1 MGIFMDVGIY
11 EAKSKLSQLVE
22 KAEAGEEVIL
32 TRRGRPVAKI
42 VNVAPAKKRDRAAL
56 LREIH
61 ALARRVK
68 IPRKMSIRE
77 IIAEGRD

>member
-1 MGIFMDVGIY
+1 MDVGIY

-42 VNVAPAKKRDRAAL
+42 VNVAPASKRNRTVL

-61 ALARRVK
+61 ALARRVR
-68 IPRKMSIRE
+68 IPRKLSIRE
-77 IIAEGRD
+77 LVAEGRD

>member
-1 MGIFMDVGIY
+1 MDVGIY

-42 VNVAPAKKRDRAAL
+42 VNVAPASKRNRTAL

-61 ALARRVK
+61 ALARCVK
-68 IPRKMSIRE
+68 LPRKLSIRE
-77 IIAEGRD
+77 LVAEGRD

>member
-1 MGIFMDVGIY
+1 MDVGIY

-42 VNVAPAKKRDRAAL
+42 VTVAPASRRRRAAL

-61 ALARRVK
+61 ALSRRVR
-68 IPRKMSIRE
+68 IPRSISIRE
-77 IIAEGRD
+77 AHSEGRD

>member
-1 MGIFMDVGIY
+1 MDVGIY

-42 VNVAPAKKRDRAAL
+42 VNLAPAARRDRAAL
-56 LREIH
+56 LRDIG

-68 IPRKMSIRE
+68 IPRRISIRDVV
-77 IIAEGRD
+77 AEGRD

>member
-1 MGIFMDVGIY
+1 MDIGIY

-22 KAEAGEEVIL
+22 KAEAGEVVIL

-42 VNVAPAKKRDRAAL
+42 VNVAPSTRRNRALL

-61 ALARRVK
+61 ALSRRVK
-68 IPRKMSIRE
+68 IPKSISIRE
-77 IIAEGRD
+77 IVAEGRD

>member
-1 MGIFMDVGIY
+1 MDVGIY

-42 VNVAPAKKRDRAAL
+42 VNVAPAAKRDRASL
-56 LREIH
+56 LREIR
-61 ALARRVK
+61 ALARRVR
-68 IPRKMSIRE
+68 IPRRISVRDIV
-77 IIAEGRD
+77 AEGRD

>member
-1 MGIFMDVGIY
+1 MDVGIY

-22 KAEAGEEVIL
+22 KAEAGEEVVL

-42 VNVAPAKKRDRAAL
+42 VSVAPAARRDRARL
-56 LREIH
+56 LREIR
-61 ALARRVK
+61 ALARRVR
-68 IPRKMSIRE
+68 IPKRISIRE

>member
-1 MGIFMDVGIY
+1 MNVGIY

-32 TRRGRPVAKI
+32 TRWGRPVAKI
-42 VNVAPAKKRDRAAL
+42 VSVAPARKRDRAVL

-68 IPRKMSIRE
+68 LPKKLPIRE

>member
-1 MGIFMDVGIY
+1 MNIGIY

-22 KAEAGEEVIL
+22 KAEAGEEIIL

-42 VNVAPAKKRDRAAL
+42 VNVAPAARRDRASL
-56 LREIH
+56 LREIR

-68 IPRKMSIRE
+68 IPRRVVIRDVV
-77 IIAEGRD
+77 AEGRD

>member
-1 MGIFMDVGIY
+1 MDIGIY

-42 VNVAPAKKRDRAAL
+42 VNVAPSTRRNRALL
-56 LREIH
+56 LREIR
-61 ALARRVK
+61 ALSRRVR
-68 IPRKMSIRE
+68 IPKSVSIKD
-77 IIAEGRD
+77 IVAEGRD

>member
-1 MGIFMDVGIY
+1 MDVGIY

-42 VNVAPAKKRDRAAL
+42 VNVAPAARRNRALL
-56 LREIH
+56 LREIR
-61 ALARRVK
+61 ALARRVR
-68 IPRKMSIRE
+68 IPKQVSIRD
-77 IIAEGRD
+77 IVAEGRD

>member
-1 MGIFMDVGIY
+1 MDVGIY

-42 VNVAPAKKRDRAAL
+42 VNVAPAARRDRASL
-56 LREIH
+56 LREIR
-61 ALARRVK
+61 ALARRVR
-68 IPRKMSIRE
+68 IPRRISVRDIV
-77 IIAEGRD
+77 AEGRD

>member
-1 MGIFMDVGIY
+1 MDVGIY

-42 VNVAPAKKRDRAAL
+42 VNVAPAVRRSRASL
-56 LREIH
+56 LREIRS
-61 ALARRVK
+61 LARRVR
-68 IPRKMSIRE
+68 IPKRVSIRE
-77 IIAEGRD
+77 IVAEGRD

>member
-1 MGIFMDVGIY
+1 MDVGIY

-42 VNVAPAKKRDRAAL
+42 VNVAPSARKNRALL
-56 LREIH
+56 LREIR
-61 ALARRVK
+61 ALSRRVR
-68 IPRKMSIRE
+68 IPKSILIRE
-77 IIAEGRD
+77 LLAEGRD

>member
-1 MGIFMDVGIY
+1 MDVGIY

-42 VNVAPAKKRDRAAL
+42 VNVAPAARRNRALL
-56 LREIH
+56 LREIR
-61 ALARRVK
+61 ALARRVR
-68 IPRKMSIRE
+68 IPKRVSIRD
-77 IIAEGRD
+77 IVAEGRD

>member
-1 MGIFMDVGIY
+1 MDVGIY

-42 VNVAPAKKRDRAAL
+42 VNVAPANKRNRTAL
-56 LREIH
+56 LREIC
-61 ALARRVK
+61 ALARRVR
-68 IPRKMSIRE
+68 IPRKLSIRE
-77 IIAEGRD
+77 LVAEGRD

>member
-1 MGIFMDVGIY
+1 MDVGIY

-42 VNVAPAKKRDRAAL
+42 VNLAPASKRNRTAL

-61 ALARRVK
+61 ALARRVR
-68 IPRKMSIRE
+68 IPRKLSVRE
-77 IIAEGRD
+77 LVAEGRD